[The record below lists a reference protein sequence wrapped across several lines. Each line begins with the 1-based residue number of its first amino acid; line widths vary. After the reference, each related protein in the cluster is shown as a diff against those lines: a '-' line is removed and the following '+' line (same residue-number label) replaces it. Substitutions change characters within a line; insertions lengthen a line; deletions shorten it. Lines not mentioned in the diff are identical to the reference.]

1 MSEKLIQALLSPVS
15 YPHPTLNMRLVETHI
30 SWVILTGEFA
40 YKIKKPVNFGFLDF
54 STLALRKYYCDEEL
68 RLNSRFSTGLYLA
81 VVPITGSEDQPVV
94 DGCRDNDGDVLDYA
108 VKMRQFD
115 QGELLEQLALTNALG
130 IDDISSLAKKLAD
143 FHLHGAA
150 RLPHGERELGSV
162 ESVVSATLENFEQIA
177 PRLTT
182 TEQRLALASLRQ
194 WSVQQLAE
202 LQDVLVQRRAQGF
215 VRECHGD
222 LHLRN
227 IARLDGIITFFD
239 CIEFNAQFRWIDV
252 QSELAFLLMDMEE
265 KQLQGLSNQLL
276 NTWLEYTGD
285 YAGLAVLRFYKVYRA
300 MVRAK
305 VMVLKVDASDP
316 SSPEAGKLWQEY
328 ATYIRLAQSC
338 CQPHQAF
345 LGLMHGVSGTGK
357 STVAAT
363 LASEF
368 NAIRIRSDVERKRLF
383 GLAPDA
389 RSEDEEKL
397 QLYSEAA
404 SIKTFAALETLA
416 KTLLNLGY
424 PVLVDATFIAAR
436 WRRLFQQLAN
446 VLQLPFVI
454 LDCQATQA
462 TILQRLALRQATRH
476 DASEADTDVMRRQ
489 LASVEPFLPEEQMQV
504 LVIDTEQTVNAGAL
518 RKFLEKSR

>member
-1 MSEKLIQALLSPVS
+1 
-15 YPHPTLNMRLVETHI
+15 
-30 SWVILTGEFA
+30 
-40 YKIKKPVNFGFLDF
+40 
-54 STLALRKYYCDEEL
+54 
-68 RLNSRFSTGLYLA
+68 
-81 VVPITGSEDQPVV
+81 
-94 DGCRDNDGDVLDYA
+94 
-108 VKMRQFD
+108 
-115 QGELLEQLALTNALG
+115 
-130 IDDISSLAKKLAD
+130 
-143 FHLHGAA
+143 
-150 RLPHGERELGSV
+150 
-162 ESVVSATLENFEQIA
+162 
-177 PRLTT
+177 
-182 TEQRLALASLRQ
+182 
-194 WSVQQLAE
+194 
-202 LQDVLVQRRAQGF
+202 
-215 VRECHGD
+215 
-222 LHLRN
+222 
-227 IARLDGIITFFD
+227 
-239 CIEFNAQFRWIDV
+239 
-252 QSELAFLLMDMEE
+252 
-265 KQLQGLSNQLL
+265 
-276 NTWLEYTGD
+276 
-285 YAGLAVLRFYKVYRA
+285 
-300 MVRAK
+300 
-305 VMVLKVDASDP
+305 
-316 SSPEAGKLWQEY
+316 
-328 ATYIRLAQSC
+328 
-338 CQPHQAF
+338 
-345 LGLMHGVSGTGK
+345 MHGVSGTGK